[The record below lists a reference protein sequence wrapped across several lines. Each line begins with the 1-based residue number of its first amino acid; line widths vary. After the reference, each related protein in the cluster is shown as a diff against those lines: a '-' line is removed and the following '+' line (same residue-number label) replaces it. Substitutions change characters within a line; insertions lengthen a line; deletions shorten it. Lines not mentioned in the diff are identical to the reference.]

1 MNNNSLESAPSKF
14 HIPSLD
20 GLRAVAICIV
30 FLSHA
35 GLSKIIPGGL
45 GVTIFFFL
53 SGYLITTL
61 LRLEHTKT
69 GKIDIKKFYIRR
81 MLRIWPNF
89 YLVLFLGAILTILGI
104 LPGKVSF
111 EGLLAQVLHLANY
124 YGIFWGGAGT
134 TIGTGVFWS
143 LAVEEH
149 FYLIFPLL
157 YICLL
162 KFKPEITQGQ
172 LLSIITT
179 LCLIALLWRV
189 YLVWLEHVMQH
200 RTYYASDT
208 RFDSLL
214 FGCGLALFRNPVID
228 TNHQVSESLL
238 KYVWLPL
245 GIGML
250 VFSLI
255 YRSDLFR
262 ETFRYTIQGIALIPI
277 FIAAIRLP
285 NWGLF
290 RILNLKYVRFIG
302 VLSYSFYLVHHTII
316 ETLNDYFPEYSMLLL
331 GLAAATL
338 SLLFAYIIHRQ
349 VEVRLIQIR
358 KKYSR

>member
-1 MNNNSLESAPSKF
+1 MNNNSLESAKNKF

-20 GLRAVAICIV
+20 GLRAVAICVV

-35 GLSKIIPGGL
+35 GLGKIIPGGL

-69 GKIDIKKFYIRR
+69 GKIDLKNFYIRR

-89 YLVLFLGAILTILGI
+89 YLVLLSGAILTMLSI
-104 LPGKVSF
+104 LPGKVNF
-111 EGLLAQVLHLANY
+111 EGLLAQALHFANY
-124 YGIFWGGAGT
+124 YGIFWGGVGT

-149 FYLIFPLL
+149 FYLVFPII
-157 YICLL
+157 YILLL
-162 KFKPEITQGQ
+162 KLKPKINQNQ
-172 LLSIITT
+172 LLTIIVT
-179 LCLIALLWRV
+179 LGFIALFWRV
-189 YLVWLEHVMQH
+189 YLVCIEHASEY

-228 TNHQVSESLL
+228 TNQQLSEKSL
-238 KYVWLPL
+238 KYIWLPI

-250 VFSLI
+250 ILSLV
-255 YRSDLFR
+255 YRSDIFR
-262 ETFRYTIQGIALIPI
+262 ETLRYTVQGLSLIPI

-290 RILNLKYVRFIG
+290 KILNLKSVRFVG

-316 ETLNDYFPEYSMLLL
+316 ETLNNYFPQFPMLLL
-331 GLAAATL
+331 GLTAATL
-338 SLLFAYIIHRQ
+338 SLLIAYIIHKQ
-349 VEVRLIQIR
+349 VEVKLIKLR

>member
-1 MNNNSLESAPSKF
+1 MNTNSQETNLNKF

-30 FLSHA
+30 FLSHV
-35 GLSKIIPGGL
+35 GLGKVIPGGL

-61 LRLEHTKT
+61 LRIEQMKT
-69 GKIDIKKFYIRR
+69 GEINLKKFYIRR

-89 YLVLFLGAILTILGI
+89 YLVLFLGALLTILTV
-104 LPGKVSF
+104 LPGKVNA
-111 EGLLAQVLHLANY
+111 EGLLAQSLHFANY
-124 YGIFWGGAGT
+124 YGIFWGGVGT
-134 TIGTGVFWS
+134 TIGTSVFWS

-149 FYLIFPLL
+149 FYLAFPFI
-157 YICLL
+157 YILLL
-162 KFKPEITQGQ
+162 KCKPELTQNQ
-172 LLSIITT
+172 LLSIIIG
-179 LCLIALLWRV
+179 LCFVALFWRI
-189 YLVWLEHVMQH
+189 YLVWLDHAPQY

-214 FGCGLALFRNPVID
+214 FGCGLALFKNPAID
-228 TNHQVSESLL
+228 TNHQMSEKSL
-238 KYVWLPL
+238 KYIWLPL
-245 GIGML
+245 GIGLLLLSL
-250 VFSLI
+250 V

-262 ETFRYTIQGIALIPI
+262 ETIRYSIQGIALIPI
-277 FIAAIRLP
+277 FIAAIRFP

-290 RILNLKYVRFIG
+290 KVLNLKLVRYIG

-316 ETLNDYFPEYSMLLL
+316 ESLNSYFPEASLLLL
-331 GLAAATL
+331 GTSAAAL
-338 SLLFAYIIHRQ
+338 SLLIAHIIHKL
-349 VEVRLIQIR
+349 VEVRLIELR